1 MNTEVEFISDEEAMK
16 AITGFAQACYNQ
28 GVKDTCI
35 GVAIGAGL
43 ALTGIIVK
51 ILHEEYKSRKSKRD
65 LKNQLMNSANLLKKS
80 PNRGS
85 FLLFFHERRRQ

>member
-1 MNTEVEFISDEEAMK
+1 MNTEVEFISDEETMK

-65 LKNQLMNSANLLKKS
+65 LKKS
-80 PNRGS
+80 IDEFCES
-85 FLLFFHERRRQ
+85 IKEES

>member
-28 GVKDTCI
+28 GVKDTFI

-51 ILHEEYKSRKSKRD
+51 ILHEEYKSWKSKRD
-65 LKNQLMNSANLLKKS
+65 LKKS
-80 PNRGS
+80 IDEFCES
-85 FLLFFHERRRQ
+85 IKEES

>member
-28 GVKDTCI
+28 GGKDICI

-43 ALTGIIVK
+43 ALTEIIVK
-51 ILHEEYKSRKSKRD
+51 ILHEEYKSWKSKRD
-65 LKNQLMNSANLLKKS
+65 LKKS
-80 PNRGS
+80 IDEFCES
-85 FLLFFHERRRQ
+85 IKEES